1 MLYRDDLAFSDLV
14 MVTQKKI
21 PLQTIDLQGDFN
33 EGCDPDRIRTCDLL
47 IRSQLLYP
55 AELRD
60 LQKGA
65 LKNFAK
71 VIFSRRIH
79 KPFPDTMAICL

>member
-1 MLYRDDLAFSDLV
+1 MLYRDDLVFSDLV
-14 MVTQKKI
+14 MVIQKKI

-60 LQKGA
+60 L
-65 LKNFAK
+65 FDSAK
-71 VIFSRRIH
+71 VRFFMI
-79 KPFPDTMAICL
+79 AL